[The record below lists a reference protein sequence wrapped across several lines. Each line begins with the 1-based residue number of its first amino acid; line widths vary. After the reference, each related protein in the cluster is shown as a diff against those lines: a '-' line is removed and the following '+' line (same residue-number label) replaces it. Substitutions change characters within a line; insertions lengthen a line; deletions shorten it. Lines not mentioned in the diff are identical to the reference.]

1 MSVSH
6 NLTTW
11 WQRRIHVKYRSF
23 MRWDDSR
30 SEMDTLNWSNIK
42 EPHIS
47 EVVDAKD
54 QSFMR
59 HEARG
64 KRWHASGYSR
74 SREDMWKTLT
84 STKYFSLFSIPVF
97 TQADASHPI
106 HGERSTPPVLHIE
119 ALICLWALCLLWH
132 SRSLVQVQENK
143 PDDVIAMPSAWVR
156 NFFYRKSVLQ
166 TGHGVFKTWSHGI
179 MGYGGTSFYSGT
191 KSQGISAR
199 LFCLFWVPDF
209 MEAHYYITRLSQILK
224 QAILLIH
231 LTKSIKAPIV
241 WLIVLFFLTGA

>member
-11 WQRRIHVKYRSF
+11 WQSRIHVKYRSF

-59 HEARG
+59 HEVRG
-64 KRWHASGYSR
+64 KRWNASGYSR

-106 HGERSTPPVLHIE
+106 HAERSTPPVLHIE

-132 SRSLVQVQENK
+132 SRSFVQVQENK

-156 NFFYRKSVLQ
+156 IFFFLQ
-166 TGHGVFKTWSHGI
+166 IECATNWAWSFQNREPWGCI

-191 KSQGISAR
+191 NSQGISA
-199 LFCLFWVPDF
+199 
-209 MEAHYYITRLSQILK
+209 H
-224 QAILLIH
+224 
-231 LTKSIKAPIV
+231 
-241 WLIVLFFLTGA
+241 